1 MLTLIPIPAFT
12 DNYLWLLHDGQRA
25 LVVDPGDAAP
35 VLRTLAKF
43 KLKLATIL
51 ITHHHADHTGGV
63 DELRNATGAKVYG
76 PAAEKIPKPYT
87 PLSEGDVVDVIGLR
101 FQVVDVPGHTSGHIA
116 FYAGP
121 SVFTSC
127 DTGPHEGAGLAEAGS
142 SLGPKLDVDAKPLL
156 FCGDTLFSGGCGR
169 LFEGTPAQMLAS
181 LDKLAALPGNTVV
194 CCTHE
199 YTLSNLRFAVAADPF
214 NAALVAYQAHCI
226 ELREQ
231 HQPTLPTSIAQELLI
246 NPFLRSREP
255 ALIASA
261 QHFDPAANDDTSVF
275 AAIRQWKNQFK

>member
-12 DNYLWLLHDGQRA
+12 DNYLWLLHDGQSA

-35 VLRTLAKF
+35 VQRILTEL
-43 KLKLATIL
+43 KLKLDTIL

-63 DELRNATGAKVYG
+63 DELRHATGAKVYG
-76 PAAEKIPKPYT
+76 PAAEKIPKPYIA
-87 PLSEGDVVDVIGLR
+87 LKQGDTATALGLD
-101 FQVVDVPGHTSGHIA
+101 FQIIDVPGHTAGHIA
-116 FYAGP
+116 FYTP
-121 SVFTSC
+121 
-127 DTGPHEGAGLAEAGS
+127 
-142 SLGPKLDVDAKPLL
+142 DANNKPLL

-199 YTLSNLRFAVAADPF
+199 YTLSNLRFAVVVDPS
-214 NAALVAYQAHCI
+214 NAELTRYQAQCI
-226 ELREQ
+226 ELRAR
-231 HQPTLPTSIAQELLI
+231 HQPTLPTSMAQELLI
-246 NPFLRSREP
+246 NPFLRTRQL
-255 ALIASA
+255 ALISSA
-261 QHFDPAANDDTSVF
+261 RHFDAAADDDISVF